1 MNYLDM
7 TFNDL
12 TAYIASLNNKVVQ
25 LELKVAEQSAIIGS
39 YSRDQIVNEMRT
51 MVEEAENG
59 LQEMIDLAHDLYD
72 GLKQAESQLDKL
84 GVGLRPLAQ
93 EAVRSFEEA
102 FVEDGD

>member
-12 TAYIASLNNKVVQ
+12 TEYITTLNNKIVQ

-39 YSRDQIVNEMRT
+39 YSRDHVINEMRELVT
-51 MVEEAENG
+51 EAENG
-59 LQEMIDLAHDLYD
+59 LEEMVDLAHDLYD

-93 EAVRSFEEA
+93 EAVQAFEEM
-102 FVEDGD
+102 FVEDGN